1 MILEVPFAY
10 SVDVIPKGKRK
21 PIEMTLMSS
30 VMVDVAIVAGGDAP
44 VVLRWHRPGEV
55 GEGDVNP
62 PIDYRRS
69 GDDGLLVPVF
79 ATHAREPD
87 RPVGLDEMIE
97 SAAHGRAGRTNP
109 LFAGEEFGY
118 HKANG
123 READFPGA
131 AFSNSKEAEVAAEIR
146 ALAAGLV
153 VVDGAV
159 FHRVRDAEPVY
170 ELHHFDWYD
179 RGAGEHRHSCY
190 VKTRTIGSIPEAQRD
205 VRKHFRADQISEVL
219 SAAQAGG
226 ADIEGWDPDLP
237 ETYAR
242 AIQERVEILDATALA
257 YRPDQGPQLLAFAAG
272 QVSRDK
278 DEIAEAPREQ
288 MLAYADLRDGLR
300 SGLAADAVCGLLEAY
315 AATMQPRRGNDEFWT
330 RVVADRQADIAEE
343 VATFRLAPLPE
354 PVAGVAGGPRP

>member
-10 SVDVIPKGKRK
+10 AVDVVPKGKRK
-21 PIEMTLMSS
+21 PIGMSLMSS
-30 VMVDVAIVAGGDAP
+30 VMVDVAVVAGGDAP

-55 GEGDVNP
+55 GEGEANP
-62 PIDYRRS
+62 PIEYRRV
-69 GDDGLLVPVF
+69 GDDVLFVPVF

-97 SAAHGRAGRTNP
+97 SAKHGLPGRTNP

-118 HKANG
+118 HRPNG

-131 AFSNSKEAEVAAEIR
+131 AFSSSKEAEVAAEIR
-146 ALAAGLV
+146 ANAADLV

-159 FHRVRDAEPVY
+159 FRRAKDAEPVY
-170 ELHHFDWYD
+170 ELHHFNWYD
-179 RGAGEHRHSCY
+179 RAAGEHRHSCY
-190 VKTRTIGSIPEAQRD
+190 VKTRTIGSIPETERD

-219 SAAQAGG
+219 SAAEAGG

-237 ETYAR
+237 ETYLR

-257 YRPDQGPQLLAFAAG
+257 YRPDQGPQLLAFAAA

-288 MLAYADLRDGLR
+288 MLAYADLRDGLKA
-300 SGLAADAVCGLLEAY
+300 GAGADAVCGLLEAY
-315 AATMQPRRGNDEFWT
+315 AASMQPRSGNDEFWR
-330 RVVADRQADIAEE
+330 RVVADRKADIAEE
-343 VATFRLAPLPE
+343 IATYRLAPLPE
-354 PVAGVAGGPRP
+354 PSVAISGGPRP